1 MKAVLLV
8 VAIVVLGI
16 IVWGAIKAKDF
27 PSDDGYNNY

>member
-8 VAIVVLGI
+8 VAIVVL
-16 IVWGAIKAKDF
+16 IVIGVAWLFDDF

>member
-16 IVWGAIKAKDF
+16 IVWGAIKDF